1 MPDKLFDPVKIGS
14 VTSRNRIAAAPT
26 GMGTNASD
34 GSITDQTLCRYVA
47 LSKGGAGWV
56 TVEHS
61 TCTSKYGI
69 GTLCFHTDRQLLGL
83 RDLADAIHAF
93 GAVAIVQLSL
103 GHGRQTSPVRLGTG
117 LVAPSPEPY
126 EIEIDTA
133 PKGLKWLEG
142 STGSS
147 PRALTT
153 AEVEELEEL
162 FVESALRIK
171 SAGFD
176 GIEIHGAHGYL
187 IAQFLSP
194 LSNFRTD
201 KYGGSFENRLA
212 LPRNIIRKARQ
223 RLGAD
228 FVLGYRIS
236 GDEHVAGGL
245 DLADTKRIVPILVA
259 EGLDFIHL
267 SSGRIETL
275 KYLVPEEEGVIL
287 PEARAIKAV
296 AEVPVICP
304 NIHTPSLASQVI
316 DEGWSDMVS
325 LCRSLI
331 ADPDWPNKVRDGRQ
345 DQITRCILCNTCIK
359 TLWQHFGTRCAVNP
373 RVGKERF
380 VSDYFP
386 PVERMK

>member
-26 GMGTNASD
+26 GMGTQSHD

-47 LSKGGAGWV
+47 LSRGGAGWI

-61 TCTSKYGI
+61 SCTSKYGI
-69 GTLCFHTDRQLLGL
+69 GTLCFHTDRQLRGL

-93 GAVAIVQLSL
+93 DAVAIVQLSL

-212 LPRNIIRKARQ
+212 LPRNIIKKTRQ